1 MGFVPEESGEVPWR
15 ARVRS
20 RLSLV
25 LDVTDPEVW
34 ELSQELPAGPVQLT
48 AAQSRLVLLLLAKT
62 PEWGMDP
69 ALRRRMRAAAE
80 GGRLAEAG

>member
-1 MGFVPEESGEVPWR
+1 MAFVPEESGEVSWR

-25 LDVTDPEVW
+25 LDVTEPETW

-48 AAQSRLVLLLLAKT
+48 AAQSRLLLLLLVKT
-62 PEWGMDP
+62 PDWGMDP
-69 ALRRRMRAAAE
+69 ALRRRVQVGE
-80 GGRLAEAG
+80 EGRLAEAG

>member
-1 MGFVPEESGEVPWR
+1 MAFVPEESDEVPWQ

-34 ELSQELPAGPVQLT
+34 ELSQELPAGPVHLT
-48 AAQSRLVLLLLAKT
+48 GAQSRLVLLLLAKT

-69 ALRRRMRAAAE
+69 VLRRRVQAAE